1 MWLRFSFIQMCP
13 LAPQEGFLS
22 FYFDL
27 LFLPSKNVV
36 PLCMQAFSSTSVT
49 MVLLRKSSLS
59 RSSWNYLQLGF
70 TVQPGDA
77 GLHLSLVKP
86 FPVCVLGWVQRQHP
100 LQGTAVAR
108 SPRSLSGLVGTRS
121 PLLRVRPLCRCVTC
135 YFQMWGCILGSDEP
149 WKARSCSSPPG
160 TGLSAAC

>member
-1 MWLRFSFIQMCP
+1 MCP
-13 LAPQEGFLS
+13 LALQEGFLS

-36 PLCMQAFSSTSVT
+36 PLCMQALSSPSVT

-70 TVQPGDA
+70 TVQPGDG

-100 LQGTAVAR
+100 LQGTAAAR
-108 SPRSLSGLVGTRS
+108 SPRSLLWVSGHE
-121 PLLRVRPLCRCVTC
+121 
-135 YFQMWGCILGSDEP
+135 EP
-149 WKARSCSSPPG
+149 
-160 TGLSAAC
+160 AAVCEAVA